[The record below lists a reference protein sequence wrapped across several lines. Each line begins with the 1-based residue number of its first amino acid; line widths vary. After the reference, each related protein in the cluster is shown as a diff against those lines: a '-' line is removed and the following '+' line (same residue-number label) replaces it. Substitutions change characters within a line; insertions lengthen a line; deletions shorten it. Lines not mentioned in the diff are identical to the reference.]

1 MMERTNEPS
10 AATLPNVVPAA
21 METMIARILLEYKT
35 TASGSEWS
43 KKVIP

>member
-1 MMERTNEPS
+1 MSKKHKRQKQKQKFPW
-10 AATLPNVVPAA
+10 
-21 METMIARILLEYKT
+21 LLEYKT